1 MQHDVTDPVRLFYPE
16 SPDDLERLRE
26 LLVEYQRA
34 LGVDLCFQD
43 FERELASLPGAY
55 APPAG
60 RLYLCRAGARD
71 AACGALRSVDGTTA
85 EMKRLYVRPS
95 FRGRGLGRLLAQT
108 LIADAAQAGYRRIVL
123 DTLPSM
129 SEAHALYRALGFR
142 EIAAYTFNPVPG
154 TRFLGLSLAPAA

>member
-1 MQHDVTDPVRLFYPE
+1 MQHDNADPVRLVHPE
-16 SPDDLERLRE
+16 SPADLERLRE

-43 FERELASLPGAY
+43 FDRELASLPGAY

-60 RLYLCRAGARD
+60 RLYLCRVGARE
-71 AACGALRSVDGTTA
+71 AGCGALRGVDAATA
-85 EMKRLYVRPS
+85 EMKRLYVRPP
-95 FRGRGLGRLLAQT
+95 FRGRGIGRLLAQT

-129 SEAHALYRALGFR
+129 SEAHALYEALGFR

-154 TRFLGLSLAPAA
+154 TRFLGLSLAPAR